1 MFIASQKR
9 KTNIA
14 EYLLYMWQVEDI
26 IRANDLDIAKIRGT
40 IIDPYPGLDA
50 PQRKQLEEWY
60 ESFIDMMR
68 REEVVSC
75 GHLQINN
82 NTLEML
88 RELHTALLGDDRFTD
103 YSRAYYEALPIIVE
117 LRARQGDTKHDEIET
132 CFDALYGILL
142 MRLQH
147 KTISAATSE
156 AMAKVTRLI
165 ALLASYFHRNEVEDI
180 FRRDNEL

>member
-1 MFIASQKR
+1 MFIASEKR

-26 IRANDLDIAKIRGT
+26 IRANDLDIAKIRAT

-50 PQRKQLEEWY
+50 GQRKQLEEWY

-68 REEVVSC
+68 REEVVSG

-82 NTLEML
+82 NTLEMQ
-88 RELHTALLGDDRFTD
+88 RELHGALLADERFSD
-103 YSRAYYEALPIIVE
+103 YSRAYFEALPVIVE
-117 LRARQGDTKHDEIET
+117 LRARQGDTKHDELET
-132 CFDALYGILL
+132 CYDALYGILL

-147 KTISAATSE
+147 KPISAATTE
-156 AMAKVTRLI
+156 AMTKITRLI
-165 ALLASYFHRNEVEDI
+165 ALLASYFHRNEAEDI
-180 FRRDNEL
+180 FHRDNEL